1 MKRFLHIYPLTI
13 ADIDAENRLSAG
25 AVLCYF
31 QDAIARFLSTAKVS
45 ALDLME
51 EGRTW
56 MILEFHSSFAEDM
69 PTWPGIVQTEVYL
82 SEISLLKAYVD
93 FLFRDSRG
101 QIIARGTSKWV
112 MMDVNERKPV
122 PCGEVK
128 RFVEQYDEKNHKAHE
143 RFQFLPFDASAE
155 GDHSTQHVVTRLETD
170 FNGHMSNRDFVRF
183 ALSSINPAM
192 IQERTISEMH
202 VRFVKEC
209 LEGEVVGCSSKVEG
223 DDRIALFLSNSQKEL
238 VCQCQITW
246 RRTTSN

>member
-31 QDAIARFLSTAKVS
+31 QDAIARFLSIAKVS

-82 SEISLLKAYVD
+82 SEISQLKAYVD
-93 FLFRDSRG
+93 FLFRDSQG
-101 QIIARGTSKWV
+101 QIIARDTSKWV

-128 RFVEQYDEKNHKAHE
+128 RFIEQYDEKNHKAHE

-155 GDHSTQHVVTRLETD
+155 RGHSTQHVITRLETD
-170 FNGHMSNRDFVRF
+170 FNGHMSNRDFVRL
-183 ALSSINPAM
+183 ALASIPPAL
-192 IQERTISEMH
+192 IQERTIREMH
-202 VRFVKEC
+202 VRFIKEC
-209 LEGEVVGCSSKVEG
+209 HEGETIDCSSKEG
-223 DDRIALFLSNSQKEL
+223 DKGTIALFLSNTQGEL
-238 VCQCQITW
+238 VCQCQTVW
-246 RRTTSN
+246 R